1 MNFSDTVIS
10 PTMLHSF
17 SLTQSSAAK
26 LTQVLKDRITI
37 VLEERA
43 TLGDIK
49 RVIQIKSANL
59 SISITINAN
68 IR

>member
-1 MNFSDTVIS
+1 
-10 PTMLHSF
+10 MLHSF
-17 SLTQSSAAK
+17 FLTQSSAAK